1 MIYTN
6 YVCMV
11 KISDH
16 KYQIDESYILSKKK
30 QIPNQM
36 CRLIS
41 VNRKIAS
48 VKLIVLSLNLDQ
60 QTKIHDYTLTL
71 C

>member
-16 KYQIDESYILSKKK
+16 KYRIDESYILSNKKK

-41 VNRKIAS
+41 VNHKIAS
-48 VKLIVLSLNLDQ
+48 VKLIVEF
-60 QTKIHDYTLTL
+60 KYGI
-71 C
+71 

>member
-1 MIYTN
+1 
-6 YVCMV
+6 MV
-11 KISDH
+11 KISDK
-16 KYQIDESYILSKKK
+16 KYESMNLIFFRTKKK

-48 VKLIVLSLNLDQ
+48 VKLIVLSLNLEFKYIVILN
-60 QTKIHDYTLTL
+60 T
-71 C
+71 

>member
-1 MIYTN
+1 MDQN
-6 YVCMV
+6 
-11 KISDH
+11 
-16 KYQIDESYILSKKK
+16 KKK

-48 VKLIVLSLNLDQ
+48 VKLIVLSLNMEFKYIIILN
-60 QTKIHDYTLTL
+60 T
-71 C
+71 